1 MPNQKKLPRAWVYA
15 RVPGDC
21 AAIRASYD
29 ACCRQAGDD
38 GCTVVGGS
46 IDYKGHG
53 PLRDGY
59 QSMLRSI
66 RDSKVNCVYVSRMRQ
81 ISGKERYLYAFF
93 KCAMKHHVKVR
104 TLEYSLPDRL
114 QYGQAVTL
122 PEGIYYCN
130 AAVQYDALNDWPLRE
145 VDGTTFL
152 QIEAGGQYEL
162 QYEFADESWFTE
174 VTGQTR
180 YYTPLPLRRP
190 PADYLPEAAQI
201 SAYLTAPAGFS
212 QHCIVY
218 LQNLYSGTVYALDVY
233 ESNQLAAVCTE
244 ADSGLYAFL
253 SARVAGD
260 AAERY
265 QFECEQ
271 KELNTDDSA
280 SFHLTVTD
288 TKNPD
293 AELCTPSRDENTAV
307 QRAAAYNAPAA
318 AVPSA
323 TQTPEPTSSQLVQRS
338 KKSVNPFWNVLDFLP
353 IVFIGAGLF
362 WFRRKNRRGGP
373 KG

>member
-1 MPNQKKLPRAWVYA
+1 MKRVLTILLLVSFVMALAPPCHAAGYGEIAISLVDVPAELQERSVLITLGSGPNDTDTIL
-15 RVPGDC
+15 
-21 AAIRASYD
+21 
-29 ACCRQAGDD
+29 
-38 GCTVVGGS
+38 VVLNG
-46 IDYKGHG
+46 
-53 PLRDGY
+53 L
-59 QSMLRSI
+59 
-66 RDSKVNCVYVSRMRQ
+66 N
-81 ISGKERYLYAFF
+81 
-93 KCAMKHHVKVR
+93 
-104 TLEYSLPDRL
+104 
-114 QYGQAVTL
+114 QYCQTVTL
-122 PEGIYYCN
+122 SEGIYYCN

-152 QIEAGGQYEL
+152 QVEAGGQYEL
-162 QYEFADESWFTE
+162 QYEFAGESWFTE

-180 YYTPLPLRRP
+180 YYTPLPLRQP

-253 SARVAGD
+253 SARVVGD

-271 KELNTDDSA
+271 KELNTDDGA
-280 SFHLTVTD
+280 SFHLTVAD

-293 AELCTPSRDENTAV
+293 TELCAPSRDENAAV
-307 QRAAAYNAPAA
+307 QRAAAYNAPATA
-318 AVPSA
+318 ASTA
-323 TQTPEPTSSQLVQRS
+323 TPAPEPTSSQPVQES
-338 KKSVNPFWNVLDFLP
+338 QKPANPFWNVLDFLP

>member
-1 MPNQKKLPRAWVYA
+1 MK
-15 RVPGDC
+15 RVLVILLFVPFVMALAPPC
-21 AAIRASYD
+21 HAAGNGEVAVSLVD
-29 ACCRQAGDD
+29 VPAELQE
-38 GCTVVGGS
+38 
-46 IDYKGHG
+46 
-53 PLRDGY
+53 
-59 QSMLRSI
+59 RS
-66 RDSKVNCVYVSRMRQ
+66 V
-81 ISGKERYLYAFF
+81 L
-93 KCAMKHHVKVR
+93 
-104 TLEYSLPDRL
+104 
-114 QYGQAVTL
+114 VTL
-122 PEGIYYCN
+122 GSGPNDTDAVLVTLNGLNRYSQTVTLSEGTYYCN

-152 QIEAGGQYEL
+152 QVEDGGQYEL
-162 QYEFADESWFTE
+162 QYEFAGESWFAE

-180 YYTPLPLRRP
+180 YYTPLPLRQP

-201 SAYLTAPAGFS
+201 SAYLTAPVGFS

-253 SARVAGD
+253 SARVVED
-260 AAERY
+260 AAGRY
-265 QFECEQ
+265 QFECERI
-271 KELNTDDSA
+271 ELNTDDGA
-280 SFHLTVTD
+280 SFHLMVTD

-293 AELCTPSRDENTAV
+293 AELCTPSRDENAAV

-318 AVPSA
+318 AAPSA
-323 TQTPEPTSSQLVQRS
+323 TPTPEPTSSQPVQQS
-338 KKSVNPFWNVLDFLP
+338 KKPANTFWNVLDFLP

-362 WFRRKNRRGGP
+362 WFRQKNRGGSP

>member
-1 MPNQKKLPRAWVYA
+1 MKRVLAILFFVPFVMALAPPCHSAGNGEIAVSLVDVPSELQERSVLITLGSGPN
-15 RVPGDC
+15 DT
-21 AAIRASYD
+21 D
-29 ACCRQAGDD
+29 
-38 GCTVVGGS
+38 TVLVVLNG
-46 IDYKGHG
+46 
-53 PLRDGY
+53 LN
-59 QSMLRSI
+59 Q
-66 RDSKVNCVYVSRMRQ
+66 
-81 ISGKERYLYAFF
+81 
-93 KCAMKHHVKVR
+93 
-104 TLEYSLPDRL
+104 YS
-114 QYGQAVTL
+114 QTVTL
-122 PEGIYYCN
+122 PEGTYYCN
-130 AAVQYDALNDWPLRE
+130 AAVQYDALNDWSLRE

-152 QIEAGGQYEL
+152 QVEAGGQYEL
-162 QYEFADESWFTE
+162 QYEFAGESWFTE

-180 YYTPLPLRRP
+180 YYTPLPLHQP

-244 ADSGLYAFL
+244 ADSGLYTFL
-253 SARVAGD
+253 SARVVGA

-271 KELNTDDSA
+271 KEVNTDDDA

-288 TKNPD
+288 MKNPD
-293 AELCTPSRDENTAV
+293 AELCTPSRDENATV
-307 QRAAAYNAPAA
+307 QRATAYNAPAA

-323 TQTPEPTSSQLVQRS
+323 TPTTEPTSSQPVQQS

-362 WFRRKNRRGGP
+362 WFRQKNRRGGP

>member
-1 MPNQKKLPRAWVYA
+1 MKRVLTILLLVSFVMALAPPCHAAENGEVTVSLVDIPAELQERSVLITLGSGPN
-15 RVPGDC
+15 DM
-21 AAIRASYD
+21 D
-29 ACCRQAGDD
+29 
-38 GCTVVGGS
+38 TVLVVLNGLNQHS
-46 IDYKGHG
+46 
-53 PLRDGY
+53 
-59 QSMLRSI
+59 Q
-66 RDSKVNCVYVSRMRQ
+66 
-81 ISGKERYLYAFF
+81 
-93 KCAMKHHVKVR
+93 
-104 TLEYSLPDRL
+104 T
-114 QYGQAVTL
+114 VTL
-122 PEGIYYCN
+122 PEGTYYCN

-152 QIEAGGQYEL
+152 QVEAGGQYEL
-162 QYEFADESWFTE
+162 QYEFAGESWFTA

-180 YYTPLPLRRP
+180 YYTPLPLHQP

-212 QHCIVY
+212 QHCIAY

-244 ADSGLYAFL
+244 AESGVYAFL

-271 KELNTDDSA
+271 KELSTDGGV

-288 TKNPD
+288 MRNPD
-293 AELCTPSRDENTAV
+293 AELCTPSRDENATV
-307 QRAAAYNAPAA
+307 PRAEAYNAPATA
-318 AVPSA
+318 APSV
-323 TQTPEPTSSQLVQRS
+323 TPTPEPISSQPVQQS
-338 KKSVNPFWNVLDFLP
+338 QKPANPFWNVLDFLP

-362 WFRRKNRRGGP
+362 WFWQKYRRGGP

>member
-1 MPNQKKLPRAWVYA
+1 MKRVLAILLLVPFIMVLAPPCLAAGNGEVTVSLVDIPAELQERSVLITLGSSPN
-15 RVPGDC
+15 DT
-21 AAIRASYD
+21 D
-29 ACCRQAGDD
+29 AVL
-38 GCTVVGGS
+38 VVLNG
-46 IDYKGHG
+46 
-53 PLRDGY
+53 L
-59 QSMLRSI
+59 
-66 RDSKVNCVYVSRMRQ
+66 N
-81 ISGKERYLYAFF
+81 
-93 KCAMKHHVKVR
+93 
-104 TLEYSLPDRL
+104 

-152 QIEAGGQYEL
+152 QVEAGGQYEL
-162 QYEFADESWFTE
+162 QYEFSGESWFTE

-180 YYTPLPLRRP
+180 YYTPLPLRQP

-218 LQNLYSGTVYALDVY
+218 LQNLYSGIVYALDVY
-233 ESNQLAAVCTE
+233 ESNQLTSVCTE
-244 ADSGLYAFL
+244 ADSGLYTFL
-253 SARVAGD
+253 SGRVVGD

-271 KELNTDDSA
+271 KELNTDDGA

-288 TKNPD
+288 IKNPD
-293 AELCTPSRDENTAV
+293 AELCAPSRDENTAV
-307 QRAAAYNAPAA
+307 QRAAAYNAPAT
-318 AVPSA
+318 AVSSA
-323 TQTPEPTSSQLVQRS
+323 TQTPEPTSSQPVQQS

-362 WFRRKNRRGGP
+362 
-373 KG
+373 

>member
-1 MPNQKKLPRAWVYA
+1 MKRVLAILLLVPFIMVLAPPCLAAGNGEVTVSLVDIPAELQERSVLVTLGNGPN
-15 RVPGDC
+15 DT
-21 AAIRASYD
+21 D
-29 ACCRQAGDD
+29 
-38 GCTVVGGS
+38 TVLVVLNGLNQHS
-46 IDYKGHG
+46 
-53 PLRDGY
+53 
-59 QSMLRSI
+59 Q
-66 RDSKVNCVYVSRMRQ
+66 
-81 ISGKERYLYAFF
+81 
-93 KCAMKHHVKVR
+93 
-104 TLEYSLPDRL
+104 T
-114 QYGQAVTL
+114 VTL
-122 PEGIYYCN
+122 PEGTYYCN
-130 AAVQYDALNDWPLRE
+130 AAIQYDALNDWPLRE

-152 QIEAGGQYEL
+152 QVEAGGQYEL
-162 QYEFADESWFTE
+162 QYEFAGESWFMD

-180 YYTPLPLRRP
+180 YYTQLPLRQP
-190 PADYLPEAAQI
+190 PADYQPTTAQV
-201 SAYLTAPAGFS
+201 SAYLTAPVGFS

-244 ADSGLYAFL
+244 ADSGLYALL
-253 SARVAGD
+253 SARVVGD
-260 AAERY
+260 ATERY

-271 KELNTDDSA
+271 KELNTDDGA

-293 AELCTPSRDENTAV
+293 ADLSTPSHDENTTV
-307 QRAAAYNAPAA
+307 QRAASYNAPTAA
-318 AVPSA
+318 APSA
-323 TQTPEPTSSQLVQRS
+323 TPTPEPTSSQPVQRS

>member
-1 MPNQKKLPRAWVYA
+1 MKRVLAILLFIPFVMTLAPPCHAAGNGEVTVSLVDIPAELQERSVLITLGSGPN
-15 RVPGDC
+15 DT
-21 AAIRASYD
+21 D
-29 ACCRQAGDD
+29 AVLVTLNGLNQY
-38 GCTVVGGS
+38 S
-46 IDYKGHG
+46 
-53 PLRDGY
+53 
-59 QSMLRSI
+59 
-66 RDSKVNCVYVSRMRQ
+66 Q
-81 ISGKERYLYAFF
+81 I
-93 KCAMKHHVKVR
+93 
-104 TLEYSLPDRL
+104 
-114 QYGQAVTL
+114 VTL
-122 PEGIYYCN
+122 PEGTYYCN

-152 QIEAGGQYEL
+152 QVEADGQYEL
-162 QYEFADESWFTE
+162 QYEFAGESWFTK

-180 YYTPLPLRRP
+180 YYTPLPLRQP
-190 PADYLPEAAQI
+190 PADHQPTTAQI

-253 SARVAGD
+253 SARVVGD

-271 KELNTDDSA
+271 KELNTDDGA
-280 SFHLTVTD
+280 SFHLTVAD

-293 AELCTPSRDENTAV
+293 TKLCAPSRDKNAAV

-318 AVPSA
+318 AVSSA
-323 TQTPEPTSSQLVQRS
+323 APTSEPTSSQPVQQS
-338 KKSVNPFWNVLDFLP
+338 QKPANSFLDVLDFLP

-362 WFRRKNRRGGP
+362 WFRQKNRRGGP